1 MIEVAYV
8 CHMGCDL
15 LVANAARRSFDNQHT
30 FWTDAPRSGRARSDA
45 QLVADLARDGHL
57 LPFRH
62 PQITLA
68 CTAPLPIA
76 RQLGKHQV
84 GFSWS
89 EVSRR
94 YKTKGI
100 TFHQIEAWRS
110 DVKDRRQGSGDLLP
124 DVANN
129 TLAAI
134 QWRNIQR
141 CMAEYEQALELGA
154 SPEQARFLLPQSMDV
169 VWTWTGSLLGWAQLV
184 QGRSHPDVQAETREF
199 AQACSAIIAPI
210 FPVSWAALAG
220 WQPSPTEVET
230 AA

>member
-8 CHMGCDL
+8 CHSGSDL

-30 FWTDAPRSGRARSDA
+30 TWTDTARTPRGRSDA
-45 QLVADLARDGHL
+45 QLVADLAQDGHT

-76 RQLGKHQV
+76 RQLEKHQV

-100 TFHQIEAWRS
+100 TFHSIDTWRS
-110 DVKDRRQGSGDLLP
+110 APAEKRQGSGEPLNFTSNRLLAQVQ
-124 DVANN
+124 DRVHHECLRA
-129 TLAAI
+129 
-134 QWRNIQR
+134 
-141 CMAEYEQALELGA
+141 YDYALQMGA
-154 SPEQARFLLPQSMDV
+154 SAEQARFLLPQSMDV
-169 VWTWTGSLLGWAQLV
+169 VWTWTGSLLGWAALV
-184 QGRSHPDVQAETREF
+184 HGRSHPDVQAETREF
-199 AQACSAIIAPI
+199 AERVVDVVSPL
-210 FPVSWAALAG
+210 FPVSWAALSG
-220 WQPSPTEVET
+220 WRPSKEV

>member
-8 CHMGCDL
+8 CHMGSDL

-30 FWTDAPRSGRARSDA
+30 AWTEQPRSRRGRSDP
-45 QLVADLARDGHL
+45 QLVADLAADGHE

-62 PQITLA
+62 CQITLA
-68 CTAPLPIA
+68 CTAPLPVA

-94 YKTKGI
+94 YKTSNL
-100 TFHQIEAWRS
+100 TLHEIEAWRAAPEE
-110 DVKDRRQGSGDLLP
+110 KRQGSGAELDDRTNALLRQAQARIHAECLRAY
-124 DVANN
+124 DYA
-129 TLAAI
+129 LA
-134 QWRNIQR
+134 Q
-141 CMAEYEQALELGA
+141 GA

-169 VWTWTGSLLGWAQLV
+169 RWTWTGSLLGWWSLVKGRTHADAQ
-184 QGRSHPDVQAETREF
+184 SETRNF
-199 AQACSAIIAPI
+199 AMRVEEIIAPL
-210 FPVSWAALAG
+210 FPASWAALAG
-220 WQPSPTEVET
+220 WRPSEEV

>member
-1 MIEVAYV
+1 MIEVSYV
-8 CHMGCDL
+8 SHMGTDL

-30 FWTDAPRSGRARSDA
+30 EWTDQPRGRRGRSDT

-76 RQLGKHQV
+76 RHLGKHQV

-94 YKTKGI
+94 YKTKGV
-100 TFHQIEAWRS
+100 TLHCIEQWRAAP
-110 DVKDRRQGSGDLLP
+110 VEKRQGSGAPLDDRTDALLTQ
-124 DVANN
+124 VQAR
-129 TLAAI
+129 I
-134 QWRNIQR
+134 H
-141 CMAEYEQALELGA
+141 AECLRAYDYALTLGA
-154 SPEQARFLLPQSMDV
+154 TPEQARFLLPQSMDV
-169 VWTWTGSLLGWAQLV
+169 AWTWTGSLLAWAHLV
-184 QGRSHPDVQAETREF
+184 KERSHPDVQSETREF
-199 AQACSAIIAPI
+199 AQACVTIIEPL
-210 FPVSWAALAG
+210 FPVSWAALSG
-220 WQPSPTEVET
+220 WQGPIPAEV

>member
-8 CHMGCDL
+8 SHMGSDL
-15 LVANAARRSFDNQHT
+15 IVANAARRSFDNQHT
-30 FWTDAPRSGRARSDA
+30 VWTDQPRSRRGRSDT
-45 QLVADLARDGHL
+45 QLVADLARDGHV

-68 CTAPLPIA
+68 CIAPLPIA

-100 TFHQIEAWRS
+100 AFHQINDWRA
-110 DVKDRRQGSGDLLP
+110 DVKDRRQGSGGALDDP
-124 DVANN
+124 TNN
-129 TLAAI
+129 TLSAI
-134 QWRNIQR
+134 QWRNIRR
-141 CMAEYEQALELGA
+141 CVAEYEQALEMGA
-154 SPEQARFLLPQSMDV
+154 SAEQARFLLPQSMDV
-169 VWTWTGSLLGWAQLV
+169 AWTWTGSLLGWSSLV
-184 QGRSHPDVQAETREF
+184 KGRSHPDVQSETREF
-199 AQACSAIIAPI
+199 ALRVAEIVGPL
-210 FPVSWAALAG
+210 FPVSWAALSG
-220 WQPSPTEVET
+220 WRGSEDEV

>member
-8 CHMGCDL
+8 CHSGSDL
-15 LVANAARRSFDNQHT
+15 LVCNAARRSFDHQHT
-30 FWTDAPRSGRARSDA
+30 AWSDKPRTSRGRSDS

-68 CTAPLPIA
+68 CTAPLPVA

-89 EVSRR
+89 EISRR

-100 TFHQIEAWRS
+100 AFHRIEEWRA
-110 DVKDRRQGSGDLLP
+110 DVKDRRQGSGDALP
-124 DVANN
+124 DLAQN

-134 QWRNIQR
+134 QWRNIER
-141 CMAEYEQALELGA
+141 CLAEYEQALEYGA

-169 VWTWTGSLLGWAQLV
+169 VWTWTGSLLGWASLV
-184 QGRSHPDVQAETREF
+184 HGRSHPDAQAETREF
-199 AQACSAIIAPI
+199 AQRIAEVVAPL
-210 FPVSWAALAG
+210 FPVSWAALDDWRPDISEG
-220 WQPSPTEVET
+220 
-230 AA
+230 AAA

>member
-8 CHMGCDL
+8 SHAGNDL
-15 LVANAARRSFDNQHT
+15 LVCNAARRSFDNQHT
-30 FWTDAPRSGRARSDA
+30 AWTDRPRGGRTRSDA

-100 TFHQIEAWRS
+100 GFHHIETWRA
-110 DVKDRRQGSGDLLP
+110 DVPDRRQGSGDAL
-124 DVANN
+124 DDHTHI

-141 CMAEYEQALELGA
+141 CVAEYEQALEFGA

-169 VWTWTGSLLGWAQLV
+169 VWTWTGSLLGWASMV
-184 QGRSHPDVQAETREF
+184 KGRSHPDVQAETREF
-199 AQACSAIIAPI
+199 AQAVAAVVAPL
-210 FPVSWAALAG
+210 FPVSWAALSG
-220 WQPSPTEVET
+220 WRPSDADEV

>member
-8 CHMGCDL
+8 CHSGSDL
-15 LVANAARRSFDNQHT
+15 LVANAARRSFDNHHT
-30 FWTDAPRSGRARSDA
+30 TWRETPRGQRARSDP
-45 QLVADLARDGHL
+45 QLVADLAADGHE

-62 PQITLA
+62 CQVTLA

-94 YKTKGI
+94 YITKGL
-100 TFHQIEAWRS
+100 TFHQIEAWRAAPEE
-110 DVKDRRQGSGDLLP
+110 RRQGSGDALDDLTH
-124 DVANN
+124 N

-134 QWRNIQR
+134 QWRNIEMCVAQ
-141 CMAEYEQALELGA
+141 YEEALRMGA

-169 VWTWTGSLLGWAQLV
+169 RWTWTGSLLGWWALV
-184 QGRSHPDVQAETREF
+184 RGRRHPDAQTETRDF
-199 AQACSAIIAPI
+199 AVAVETVVAPL

-220 WQPSPTEVET
+220 WRPSDEV

>member
-8 CHMGCDL
+8 AHSGNDL
-15 LVANAARRSFDNQHT
+15 LVCNAARRSFDNHHT
-30 FWTDAPRSGRARSDA
+30 EWCDAPRGHRGRSDA
-45 QLVADLARDGHL
+45 QLVADLARDGHV

-68 CTAPLPIA
+68 CTAPLPVA
-76 RQLGKHQV
+76 RQLTKHQV

-94 YKTKGI
+94 YRTKGI
-100 TFHQIEAWRS
+100 TFHHIEGWRS
-110 DVKDRRQGSGDLLP
+110 DVKDRRQGSGAPLDDP
-124 DVANN
+124 TVN
-129 TLAAI
+129 TLSAI

-141 CMAEYEQALELGA
+141 CVAEYEQALELGA

-169 VWTWTGSLLGWAQLV
+169 VWTWTGSLLGWAQMV
-184 QGRSHPDVQAETREF
+184 KGRSHPDVQAETREF
-199 AQACSAIIAPI
+199 AQACVAIIAPL
-210 FPVSWAALAG
+210 FPVSWAALDG
-220 WQPSPTEVET
+220 WRPEAAEV

>member
-8 CHMGCDL
+8 THSGTDL
-15 LVANAARRSFDNQHT
+15 LTANAARRSFDHSHAQ
-30 FWTDAPRSGRARSDA
+30 WSDAPRGRRGRSDP
-45 QLVADLARDGHL
+45 QLIADLAEDGHL

-62 PQITLA
+62 CHVTLA

-100 TFHQIEAWRS
+100 ALHDIETWRA
-110 DVKDRRQGSGDLLP
+110 DVPDRRQGSGEALDARTNALLCQVQ
-124 DVANN
+124 DRVH
-129 TLAAI
+129 
-134 QWRNIQR
+134 
-141 CMAEYEQALELGA
+141 AECRRAYDYALTMGA

-169 VWTWTGSLLGWAQLV
+169 SWTWTGSLLGWSALV
-184 QGRSHPDVQAETREF
+184 RGRSHPDAQAETREF
-199 AQACSAIIAPI
+199 ANRVAEVVAPL

-220 WQPSPTEVET
+220 WRPE
-230 AA
+230 AAGEAA

>member
-8 CHMGCDL
+8 AHLGSDL
-15 LVANAARRSFDNQHT
+15 VVANAARRSFDARHAT
-30 FWTDAPRSGRARSDA
+30 WTEEARGPRGRSDR

-68 CTAPLPIA
+68 CTAPVPIA

-100 TFHQIEAWRS
+100 TFHQINGWRA
-110 DVKDRRQGSGDLLP
+110 DVKDRRQGSGDGV
-124 DVANN
+124 DEATDN
-129 TLAAI
+129 TLSAI

-141 CMAEYEQALELGA
+141 CVAEYEQALEFGA
-154 SPEQARFLLPQSMDV
+154 SAEQARFLLPQSMDV
-169 VWTWTGSLLGWAQLV
+169 AWTWTGSLLGWASV
-184 QGRSHPDVQAETREF
+184 VAGRSHPDVQAETRDF
-199 AQACSAIIAPI
+199 ATRVAEVVGPL
-210 FPVSWAALAG
+210 FPVSWAALTPWRMSVQAG
-220 WQPSPTEVET
+220 
-230 AA
+230 A